1 MNVGLLLGDAKKVG
15 PLPRPPTPCIVLPGK
30 GPAREAM
37 VSSDAPFGLFCI
49 PDAAGPPFG
58 RSELSEC
65 GPWPFAVTPRLRLR
79 LFLDSQVAAFFSHC
93 CRFLGF

>member
-1 MNVGLLLGDAKKVG
+1 
-15 PLPRPPTPCIVLPGK
+15 
-30 GPAREAM
+30 AM

-65 GPWPFAVTPRLRLR
+65 GPHCVIISWSSDDAPQELLDAKTPE
-79 LFLDSQVAAFFSHC
+79 AFEE
-93 CRFLGF
+93 